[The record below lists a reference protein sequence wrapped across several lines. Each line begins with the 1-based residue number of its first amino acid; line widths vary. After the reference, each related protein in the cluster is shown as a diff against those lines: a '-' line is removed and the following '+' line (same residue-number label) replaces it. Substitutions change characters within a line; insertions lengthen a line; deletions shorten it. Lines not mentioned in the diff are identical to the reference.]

1 MSSCEDMLYPN
12 LGYHCKGFGAADT
25 KDEILVKSRN
35 SRLCL
40 AIQTMTH
47 VQTSCLSPKQFTH
60 FFIFNYYYHKISP
73 SVTQKNTVFAMLNAG
88 HLAHSTVST
97 ASIHTPTISRHHFKS
112 ILSFKSPLVINYPG
126 FPLAILDIP
135 FTISPFEGQKMLF
148 R

>member
-25 KDEILVKSRN
+25 KDEISVKSR
-35 SRLCL
+35 SIWLCL

-47 VQTSCLSPKQFTH
+47 VQTSRLSPKQFTH
-60 FFIFNYYYHKISP
+60 FFIFNYYYHKIP
-73 SVTQKNTVFAMLNAG
+73 LCPQKNTDFAMLNAG

-97 ASIHTPTISRHHFKS
+97 ASIHTSTISRYHFKS
-112 ILSFKSPLVINYPG
+112 ILSFKSLLVINYPN
-126 FPLAILDIP
+126 FSLAILNIP
-135 FTISPFEGQKMLF
+135 FTILPFKGQKMLF